1 MQFKKKE
8 KNRDETWFTQ
18 LPGAMK
24 LNLKK
29 EPRNWNETLLR
40 GFDFHLHTFINFYG
54 HTTYL
59 IINTNH

>member
-18 LPGAMK
+18 LPGAMN

-40 GFDFHLHTFINFYG
+40 GFDFHLHIHQLLWSHDIFD
-54 HTTYL
+54 H
-59 IINTNH
+59 